1 MGTYIVD
8 HPDFG
13 WQAFGG
19 NVLTISPTVKVQTR
33 DSLRRRVFITPLGAW
48 LSLDAGAFEEV
59 EFDPEDE
66 TVALTI
72 VPSASGISGAA
83 AAPKA
88 RLVVENAS
96 DNGLGVLKPTTSL
109 SQDAG
114 AWVIPFKNGVASVKL
129 GF

>member
-1 MGTYIVD
+1 M
-8 HPDFG
+8 
-13 WQAFGG
+13 
-19 NVLTISPTVKVQTR
+19 
-33 DSLRRRVFITPLGAW
+33 FIAPLGAW
-48 LSLDAGAFEEV
+48 LSLDAGAFEEL
-59 EFDPEDE
+59 EFDLASQ
-66 TVALTI
+66 TVTLTI

-88 RLVVENAS
+88 RWVAENTA
-96 DNGLGVLKPTTSL
+96 DNELGVLKPTTSL